1 MASDLAEQ
9 ILGKQV
15 QAGGR
20 LGTKDELRERYGVA
34 SGTLNE
40 AIRLLQTR
48 GLVDLKPGPR
58 GGIFVAAPPAHIR
71 LSHLILALGDEA
83 LSVADEFEV
92 RNALEVPIAVN
103 AAKSAGSRDISRLRR
118 LVDRM
123 GKAGEDPAEYLRR
136 NWELHEAIARL
147 SPNELLRTI
156 YVTLLDS
163 ARDAVRTVAP
173 DEEFRASWRDNWQ
186 LHVDLVEAIASG
198 DPARAVAAA
207 EAHRPMSAM
216 VPGLGS

>member
-1 MASDLAEQ
+1 VASDLAEQ

-15 QAGGR
+15 KAGDR

-118 LVDRM
+118 LVERM

-216 VPGLGS
+216 VS

>member
-15 QAGGR
+15 QAGDR

>member
-15 QAGGR
+15 QAGDR

-198 DPARAVAAA
+198 DPARAVLAA

-216 VPGLGS
+216 VPGVHS

>member
-1 MASDLAEQ
+1 VASGLAEQ

-15 QAGGR
+15 KAGDR

-118 LVDRM
+118 LVERM

-216 VPGLGS
+216 VS